1 MLFRPPIKLYSFLS
15 HRAGNANDPGGI
27 LYSKPQ
33 LPQTLEE
40 IELVRRCQAGDPKAQ
55 EALVDRYGNQLF
67 RVCFRYV
74 KSRED
79 AEDILITGLNK
90 ALAAME
96 GFQFSGTNSLPAWLR
111 RIMVNESLMW
121 LRRRNSFPVAERNED
136 YHEEPDISQATH
148 LEADEIYAM
157 VTALPVGYR
166 TIFNLSVIEGYSHDE
181 IAGLLGISAGTSRS
195 QLFKA
200 KEHLKKILTREG
212 YHYGT

>member
-1 MLFRPPIKLYSFLS
+1 
-15 HRAGNANDPGGI
+15 
-27 LYSKPQ
+27 
-33 LPQTLEE
+33 
-40 IELVRRCQAGDPKAQ
+40 
-55 EALVDRYGNQLF
+55 
-67 RVCFRYV
+67 
-74 KSRED
+74 
-79 AEDILITGLNK
+79 
-90 ALAAME
+90 
-96 GFQFSGTNSLPAWLR
+96 
-111 RIMVNESLMW
+111 MVNESLMW

>member
-1 MLFRPPIKLYSFLS
+1 M
-15 HRAGNANDPGGI
+15 
-27 LYSKPQ
+27 
-33 LPQTLEE
+33 EE

-55 EALVDRYGNQLF
+55 EALVDLYGNQLY

-90 ALAAME
+90 ALSAME
-96 GFQFSGTNSLPAWLR
+96 GFRHTGPNSLPAWLR
-111 RIMVNESLMW
+111 RIVVNESLMW
-121 LRRRNSFPVAERNED
+121 LRRRNSYPVAERHED
-136 YHEEPDISQATH
+136 YHEEPDISHAAH
-148 LEADEIYAM
+148 LEADEIYSM
-157 VTALPVGYR
+157 VTELPVGYR
-166 TIFNLSVIEGYSHDE
+166 TIFNLSVIEGYSHEE